1 LVERDGSYGWGTG
14 LLLGIGGHLVAWVCL
29 IHSVDPARVNELDK
43 YEDGF
48 MAQAYAHEYEKM
60 ENAMLDESWVDDLWA
75 DGHIA

>member
-1 LVERDGSYGWGTG
+1 M
-14 LLLGIGGHLVAWVCL
+14 
-29 IHSVDPARVNELDK
+29 NELDK